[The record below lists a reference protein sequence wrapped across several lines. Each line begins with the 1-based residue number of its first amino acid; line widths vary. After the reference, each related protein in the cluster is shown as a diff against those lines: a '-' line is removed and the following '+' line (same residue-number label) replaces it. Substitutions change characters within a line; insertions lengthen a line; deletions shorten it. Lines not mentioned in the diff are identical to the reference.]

1 MQLNRVL
8 GDEDLGGVLAGG
20 SPSHA
25 RLERGGKQDKVIR
38 ELVRYNWPR
47 TLSITGSAFLTL
59 LMLISAFSP
68 A

>member
-8 GDEDLGGVLAGG
+8 GDDDLGGVLAGR

-47 TLSITGSAFLTL
+47 TAPITGSALLTL
-59 LMLISAFSP
+59 LMLPVAFSP